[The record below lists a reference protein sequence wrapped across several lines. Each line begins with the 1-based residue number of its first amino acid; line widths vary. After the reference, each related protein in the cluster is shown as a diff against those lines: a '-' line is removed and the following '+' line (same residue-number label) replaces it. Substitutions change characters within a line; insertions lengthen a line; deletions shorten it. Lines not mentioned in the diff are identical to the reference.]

1 MARVQRPKF
10 KTDPTNQTWF
20 LPKAIEGEWYPVVRV
35 GRHVPFGYEQDPDDD
50 MILLP
55 IQSELELLEKAKKY
69 LAEYSLRLVAQWL
82 SQESGRYISHVGLIK
97 RVNIEKTRNQAA
109 DAHRVYARRCKE
121 ASEKALKLEEQRIG
135 GRRTR
140 AGSDEED
147 SSSSGSTS

>member
-35 GRHVPFGYEQDPDDD
+35 GRHVPFGYEQDPDDG

-82 SQESGRYISHVGLIK
+82 SQESGRYM
-97 RVNIEKTRNQAA
+97 
-109 DAHRVYARRCKE
+109 
-121 ASEKALKLEEQRIG
+121 
-135 GRRTR
+135 
-140 AGSDEED
+140 
-147 SSSSGSTS
+147 